1 MRHASQSAACPCI
14 FSEHLVS
21 LAEKNM
27 DDSFLAFLART
38 DAEDPQVPV
47 SEAALLTAAE
57 VFACGLT
64 EDAEVFACGLT
75 EDAARTAAL
84 AVALRLRPKE
94 RIAAYRAALGAEVTD
109 AALRLPVGLAEAAY
123 AAERID
129 TIMRCSESLFLT
141 LTKREQLLTV
151 CGYIAC
157 TKILTAPW
165 RNTARPALGLV
176 SSATPFLW
184 HITSIAELAQKSG
197 CEKAEDLLWLLRLV
211 AAPED

>member
-1 MRHASQSAACPCI
+1 M
-14 FSEHLVS
+14 
-21 LAEKNM
+21 
-27 DDSFLAFLART
+27 ART

-57 VFACGLT
+57 VFT
-64 EDAEVFACGLT
+64 CGLT

-109 AALRLPVGLAEAAY
+109 AALRLPVGLAEATY
-123 AAERID
+123 AAARID

-197 CEKAEDLLWLLRLV
+197 CEKAEDLLWLLRLFTGFFTIFN
-211 AAPED
+211 

>member
-27 DDSFLAFLART
+27 GDSFLAFLART

-47 SEAALLTAAE
+47 SEAALLTA
-57 VFACGLT
+57 
-64 EDAEVFACGLT
+64 AEVFACGLT

-165 RNTARPALGLV
+165 RNTARPALGLLNNPRLK
-176 SSATPFLW
+176 ARGFL
-184 HITSIAELAQKSG
+184 TR
-197 CEKAEDLLWLLRLV
+197 CRLSRNRQGF
-211 AAPED
+211 

>member
-64 EDAEVFACGLT
+64 EDA
-75 EDAARTAAL
+75 ARTAAL

-109 AALRLPVGLAEAAY
+109 AALRLPVGLAEATY

-211 AAPED
+211 AAPKD

>member
-1 MRHASQSAACPCI
+1 MNTL
-14 FSEHLVS
+14 FL
-21 LAEKNM
+21 LLKKNM

-47 SEAALLTAAE
+47 SEAALLTA
-57 VFACGLT
+57 
-64 EDAEVFACGLT
+64 AEVFACGLT

-109 AALRLPVGLAEAAY
+109 AALRLPVGLAEATY
-123 AAERID
+123 AAARID

-197 CEKAEDLLWLLRLV
+197 CEKAEDLLWLLRFV

>member
-1 MRHASQSAACPCI
+1 M
-14 FSEHLVS
+14 
-21 LAEKNM
+21 
-27 DDSFLAFLART
+27 ART

-57 VFACGLT
+57 VFT
-64 EDAEVFACGLT
+64 CGLT

-109 AALRLPVGLAEAAY
+109 AALRLPVGLAEATY
-123 AAERID
+123 AAARID

-211 AAPED
+211 AAPKD